1 MPKILASKYELYR
14 LRLTFSTAFNRS
26 RLRAV
31 DAGLP
36 RIGEIVELSST
47 ENPQAKTAKFEIISF
62 DPIPG
67 LIEARGMR
75 AESRRRTYLPSDVIA
90 TNTLQAIAQPSVRRS

>member
-1 MPKILASKYELYR
+1 M
-14 LRLTFSTAFNRS
+14 
-26 RLRAV
+26 

-62 DPIPG
+62 DPTTG
-67 LIEARGMR
+67 LIEARACEPNPDGEHTFLRM
-75 AESRRRTYLPSDVIA
+75 L
-90 TNTLQAIAQPSVRRS
+90 LQRIH